1 MGTNKVPCMPV
12 LQCTSTNIRPGSLNL
27 NIFDLHMK
35 YICQESGDGNEMGQ
49 IKEWSCDNGEI
60 GDDWSKFEIEMTWFM
75 IGSLTVKEPF
85 DWVEKPL
92 VNKNGYK

>member
-1 MGTNKVPCMPV
+1 
-12 LQCTSTNIRPGSLNL
+12 
-27 NIFDLHMK
+27 MK